1 MGGFRPFVDTGADA
15 KVAPIADFPSM
26 CDALGTDQTVEVAGD
41 HSPLTELPRPSGE

>member
-1 MGGFRPFVDTGADA
+1 MGGFLSFAGPQANGE
-15 KVAPIADFPSM
+15 VAPIADFPSM